1 MGGWPLVKVL
11 HTVTLGEVAA
21 LFLVSDNRRVKSLDC
36 VYATVCIKNTV
47 LVSESN

>member
-21 LFLVSDNRRVKSLDC
+21 LFLVIDNRTVKSSDC
-36 VYATVCIKNTV
+36 VYAIVCIKNTV